1 MRISVVAV
9 GKAKERYIAEG
20 IAEYEKRLGPYGG
33 ARVIEVRDERIPKNA
48 SPAEEVQVKEREGER
63 LLAAVPDGALV
74 VALDPEGETWSSEE
88 LAAHFGQWEIN
99 GVRDVSFLIG
109 GPLGLSDELYARSDL
124 RLSLSKMTFLHTL
137 VRVILLEQVYRAF
150 RILRGEPYHK

>member
-1 MRISVVAV
+1 MRVRIVAV

-33 ARVIEVRDERIPKNA
+33 AKVIEVRDERVPKNA

-88 LAAHFGQWEIN
+88 LATHFGRWEIG
-99 GVRDVSFLIG
+99 GVREITFLIG
-109 GPLGLSDELYARSDL
+109 GPLGLSDEVYALSDL
-124 RLSLSKMTFLHTL
+124 RLSLSRMTFLHTL
-137 VRVILLEQVYRAF
+137 VRIILLEQVYRAF